1 MSGAAIGGGRMLERT
16 GFRHCPRCA
25 AAALVAH
32 EDKACRCQ
40 ACGFRYYQNSAA
52 AVVGVVEHQG
62 RLVLARRARA
72 PQQGLWSMPGGFVND
87 RESLEEAMVREAR
100 EEIGVEV
107 KIVGY
112 LGSTWNEYP
121 FGGVTYLSTDA
132 LFHCRLDHLAGL
144 TAGDEV
150 TEIAL
155 LAPQDIDAGCLAF
168 ESYRLA
174 LSLYRA
180 RQAGASR

>member
-1 MSGAAIGGGRMLERT
+1 MLDRT
-16 GFRHCPRCA
+16 GFRYCPRCA

-32 EDKACRCQ
+32 DDKACRCQ

-72 PQQGLWSMPGGFVND
+72 PQQGLWAMPGGFVND
-87 RESLEEAMVREAR
+87 RESLEQALVREAR
-100 EEIGVEV
+100 EEIGVDV
-107 KIVGY
+107 AIVGY
-112 LGSTWNEYP
+112 LGSAWNEYP

-132 LFHCRLDHLAGL
+132 LFHCRLDDLTGLA
-144 TAGDEV
+144 AGDEV

-155 LAPQDIDAGCLAF
+155 LEPQDVDLSTLAF
-168 ESYRLA
+168 DSYRLA

-180 RQAGASR
+180 RQAGDRR